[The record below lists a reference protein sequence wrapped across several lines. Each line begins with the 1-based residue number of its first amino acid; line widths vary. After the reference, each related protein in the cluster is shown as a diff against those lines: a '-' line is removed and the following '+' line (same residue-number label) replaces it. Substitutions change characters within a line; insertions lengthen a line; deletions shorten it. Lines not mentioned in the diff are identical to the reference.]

1 MQINQGLQII
11 GKWKF
16 SIQDTITW
24 YIREIEQ
31 FNLIPTI
38 WKTAFAAQMAWD
50 NTQHIWT
57 NLYIA
62 VWSNT
67 TAPNITDVQLW
78 TEVARKAVWST
89 TFSWWVTSIAVF
101 FAAWEATGTH
111 REFGLFGSWN
121 TTIAS
126 ATVNSGIMFSHVSA
140 NVTIS
145 WSETLTCTFTI
156 TFA

>member
-16 SIQDTITW
+16 SIKDTITW
-24 YIREIEQ
+24 AIREIEE
-31 FNLIPTI
+31 FNLIPTV
-38 WKTAFAAQMAWD
+38 WKTAFASQMAWD
-50 NTQHIWT
+50 NTQHIGT

-62 VWSNT
+62 VGSNV
-67 TAPNITDVQLW
+67 TAPNITDVQLG

-89 TFSWWVTSIAVF
+89 TFSSWVASIAVF
-101 FAAWEATGTH
+101 FAAWEATWTH

-121 TTIAS
+121 TTTSS
-126 ATVNSGIMFSHVSA
+126 ATANSGIMFSHVSV
-140 NVTIS
+140 NVSVSAT
-145 WSETLTCTFTI
+145 ETLTCTFSI